1 VITEWVPSG
10 PVRTRLGRRV
20 LEGILIGLRRC
31 DTDAALQE
39 LVTASRKHGV
49 AVFAIASALVDLAGG
64 DDRAADPGRDAQ
76 SAARREWGQLLTE
89 SRNGACTATD
99 LTSEQP

>member
-1 VITEWVPSG
+1 VIKQWVPSG

-20 LEGILIGLRRC
+20 LDTAEGILIGLRRC

-39 LVTASRKHGV
+39 LVTASRTHGV

-64 DDRAADPGRDAQ
+64 ADKRQISERMPSRQRDA
-76 SAARREWGQLLTE
+76 
-89 SRNGACTATD
+89 NGG
-99 LTSEQP
+99 SS